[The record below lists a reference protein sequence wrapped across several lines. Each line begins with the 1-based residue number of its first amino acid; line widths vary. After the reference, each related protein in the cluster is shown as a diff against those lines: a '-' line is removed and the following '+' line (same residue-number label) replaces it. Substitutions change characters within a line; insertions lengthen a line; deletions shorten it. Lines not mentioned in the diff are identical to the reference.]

1 MNKISTDIKAEQEL
15 ESVGKIIKK
24 ARQEHS
30 IRNLNTISEEL
41 CIRPHLL
48 EALEQ
53 GNFNSFPSA
62 CYATGFLRNY
72 ATFLGLDTADIIA
85 KYEAEYAGSKES
97 VVLSFPE
104 ADHQNDFPIKSMAG
118 VASLCIAIFAGVWVT
133 NNSLDAEEAADI
145 IVKTST
151 KSTLVVEEMPE
162 KKIAVQEVS
171 AKAPIAEKENMVIA
185 APAMGGAI
193 SFQANDDVWV
203 RISSEDGET
212 VIEKLM
218 TKGESLIP
226 PEQSGLMLMTN
237 NAGALTVSLGDNIV
251 KSLGLEGQILENVA
265 LIQEKL
271 IELSMLR

>member
-1 MNKISTDIKAEQEL
+1 
-15 ESVGKIIKK
+15 
-24 ARQEHS
+24 
-30 IRNLNTISEEL
+30 
-41 CIRPHLL
+41 
-48 EALEQ
+48 
-53 GNFNSFPSA
+53 
-62 CYATGFLRNY
+62 
-72 ATFLGLDTADIIA
+72 
-85 KYEAEYAGSKES
+85 
-97 VVLSFPE
+97 
-104 ADHQNDFPIKSMAG
+104 
-118 VASLCIAIFAGVWVT
+118 
-133 NNSLDAEEAADI
+133 
-145 IVKTST
+145 
-151 KSTLVVEEMPE
+151 
-162 KKIAVQEVS
+162 
-171 AKAPIAEKENMVIA
+171 MVIA

-226 PEQSGLMLMTN
+226 PDQSGLMLMTN